1 MKIFNT
7 SVLFHSSNFKS
18 SKLSSIGTSRF
29 ILPKVLDKNA
39 KSLFSSNFSF
49 CFPFKSDSPFSNF
62 SYILSMFPYFW
73 ISDNAVFSPI
83 PGTPGMLS
91 EVSPCNP
98 FTSINCFGSIP

>member
-1 MKIFNT
+1 MNIFNT
-7 SVLFHSSNFKS
+7 SCLFHSSSFKS

-29 ILPKVLDKNA
+29 ILPSVLDKYAN
-39 KSLFSSNFSF
+39 SLFSSIFSF

-62 SYILSMFPYFW
+62 SYILSIVPYFC
-73 ISDNAVFSPI
+73 ISDSAVFSPI

-91 EVSPCNP
+91 DVSPCNP